1 MSLEQRVEAIEERLI
16 TLFGGDYIASNKR
29 VNAAQYEAATQLSI
43 DAIISNAIQNDSDTQ
58 RYAGRIH
65 G

>member
-1 MSLEQRVEAIEERLI
+1 MSLEQHNDADKKEVSEQ
-16 TLFGGDYIASNKR
+16 K
-29 VNAAQYEAATQLSI
+29 NAAQYEAAIKLSI
-43 DAIISNAIQNDSDTQ
+43 DAIISNAIQNDSDIQ